1 MLSVRSCASLFVEK
15 WECKGEHQR
24 ALKVRR
30 VWGDDSTLCY
40 RDIISISSSIFK
52 DSFDWPARCV
62 RVYPAPQKNSQK
74 GLSQVSILSHAGNN
88 GGKKRVEKGFDSAY
102 VNSLV

>member
-15 WECKGEHQR
+15 WECKGEHKR

-62 RVYPAPQKNSQK
+62 RVYPAPKKIVKRGCRKLAYSAMLEIMEEK
-74 GLSQVSILSHAGNN
+74 KEWKKALILHT
-88 GGKKRVEKGFDSAY
+88 
-102 VNSLV
+102 